1 MMRKETFTEEDPG
14 SRFMSGIAGSVFIAT
29 GLALCPPLALVGG
42 LLLMLARNRSVEEIG
57 REMDTEE
64 MTDTEDLASSW
75 LDNKGEDESLISIT
89 RSREA
94 GGFLPMDVNRTH
106 VFFDEPSMEDVWKDN
121 WYRPKFP

>member
-1 MMRKETFTEEDPG
+1 MQKETFTEEDPG
-14 SRFMSGIAGSVFIAT
+14 SRFMSSVAGVVFIAT
-29 GLALCPPLALVGG
+29 GLAMFPPLALVGG
-42 LLLMLARNRSVEEIG
+42 LLMLARNRSVEEIG

-64 MTDTEDLASSW
+64 MTDTEDLAFSW
-75 LDNKGEDESLISIT
+75 LENKGDDESLISIT

-106 VFFDEPSMEDVWKDN
+106 VFIDEPSIEDVWKDN